1 MFLNRKIHASN
12 SPRTGRS
19 PFVPPPPA
27 DEPQPNSPA
36 SDHSSLFEGRKETAT
51 PFRNPWPP
59 TPPQISPSSSTL
71 FVNDLS
77 SSEEEKL
84 ILSAGCVF
92 CSRDLNDFFV
102 LNGFFCLQ
110 EARSTGWQPIHPN
123 ILPHRRQDTDILH
136 DRVCHSS
143 EIRSIIHADID
154 LKRHPCGG
162 QAKPLHLLLIVQGRR
177 CTSEYLR
184 TGHSQTRIR
193 PSAARVQRL
202 VRRYLNISI
211 IG

>member
-1 MFLNRKIHASN
+1 MFLNRKLHASN
-12 SPRTGRS
+12 PPKIGRI

-27 DEPQPNSPA
+27 DEPQPDSPA

-51 PFRNPWPP
+51 PLRNPWPP
-59 TPPQISPSSSTL
+59 TPPQTSPSSSTL

-77 SSEEEKL
+77 SSQEKL
-84 ILSAGCVF
+84 IPSAAYVSCG
-92 CSRDLNDFFV
+92 RDLNHFFV

-110 EARSTGWQPIHPN
+110 EAWSTGWQSTHPN
-123 ILPHRRQDTDILH
+123 ILSHRRQDTDVLH

-143 EIRSIIHADID
+143 EIRSIIHADNN
-154 LKRHPCGG
+154 LKRHPHRG

-177 CTSEYLR
+177 CTPEYLR
-184 TGHSQTRIR
+184 TRHSQTRIR
-193 PSAARVQRL
+193 PSAAHVQRL
-202 VRRYLNISI
+202 VRHYPNISI